1 MEQLLFDFE
10 EKSVNQL
17 VKELKEKD
25 ENWEWYPTT
34 QEIIDCLVN
43 HISEQES
50 YGEKEY
56 KTPYNSILDI
66 GCGNGS
72 FFKKFDNTKQV
83 KYNLNLKYNSN
94 HLIYKRYGIEKSNV
108 LYEQLPDNI
117 ILLGSDFYEQTLI
130 DKQVDLIFCNPPY
143 SDYEGWT
150 EKIIMQGNCDAIA
163 LVIPERWKN
172 NERISYALKKRNMKA
187 EILGSFDFENADRRA
202 RAKVDLLFITYDE
215 KEYAGT
221 NQYYYKTKV
230 KTDPFDVWFEETFK
244 INAELEEKREYE
256 KEEEK
261 KNELIEKGDTAEL
274 LVKFYNADMEKLYNN
289 YRQLEKLDADIF
301 KELKVDIKNLKE
313 SLKSRISGLKHIYWD
328 MLFKKYNR
336 ITQRLTSKGRRK
348 VIEKLNNNTAIDF
361 TVNNIYQLTMWL
373 IKNSNKMFDEQISD
387 FFLSLC
393 NSETI
398 HRYKSNLRWNE
409 DDWRYIKQGLDENNW
424 RRDIVENKKKLKN
437 VMLDYRI
444 VVKAYSNFMF
454 SEYSSR
460 VEMSDD
466 CYEFLE
472 DIYVIADNL
481 GFSVGRKLPASKW
494 EIDYEEYRDFDL
506 YYFVDSKQ
514 VLFANVKL
522 YKNGNRHIK
531 FCKEFMQKLNVEM
544 ARINGWIHD
553 KSEVIK
559 EMEISENDINKIWQS
574 NFKILPQSEVKLLGL
589 PDIA

>member
-10 EKSVNQL
+10 EKSVNTL
-17 VKELKEKD
+17 VKELKENNED
-25 ENWEWYPTT
+25 FEWYPTT
-34 QEIIDCLVN
+34 QEIVDCLVD
-43 HISEQES
+43 HISDRES

-56 KTPYNSILDI
+56 KTDYNSILDI

-83 KYNLNLKYNSN
+83 KYNSSTKYGN
-94 HLIYKRYGIEKSNV
+94 HKLIYKRYGIEKSYV

-117 ILLGSDFYEQTLI
+117 ILLGSDFNEQTLI
-130 DKQVDLIFCNPPY
+130 DKEVDLIFCNPPY
-143 SDYEGWT
+143 SEYEQWT
-150 EKIIMQGNCDAIA
+150 EKIIMQGNCEAIA

-172 NERISYALKKRNMKA
+172 NERIVYALKKRNMKA

-202 RAKVDLLFITYDE
+202 RAKVDLLFITFD
-215 KEYAGT
+215 KKGFT
-221 NQYYYKTKV
+221 GRNNYYYETEI
-230 KTDPFDVWFEETFK
+230 KTDPFDIWFEDTFK
-244 INAELEEKREYE
+244 INAEKEEKREYE
-256 KEEEK
+256 QEQQK
-261 KNELIEKGDTAEL
+261 KQELIEKGDTAEM
-274 LVKFYNADMEKLYNN
+274 LVKFYEADMEKLYSN
-289 YRQLEKLDADIF
+289 YRALEKLDPAIF
-301 KELKVDIKNLKE
+301 KELKVDVKGLKE

-336 ITQRLTSKGRRK
+336 ITQRLTSTGQRK

-361 TVNNIYQLTMWL
+361 TINNIYQLTMWL
-373 IKNSNKMFDEQISD
+373 IKNSNKMFDEQISE

-393 NSETI
+393 NSDTI

-409 DDWRYIKQGLDENNW
+409 DDWRYIKQGFDGWN
-424 RRDIVENKKKLKN
+424 RDIVEHKKKLKN

-444 VVKAYSNFMF
+444 VVKAYSNFSF

-460 VEMSDD
+460 VEMKED
-466 CYEFLE
+466 CLDFIE
-472 DIYVIADNL
+472 DMYVIADNL
-481 GFSVGRKLPASKW
+481 GFNVKRNLPQSKYD
-494 EIDYEEYRDFDL
+494 IDYESWKDFDV
-506 YYFVDSKQ
+506 YYFVDSKEE
-514 VLFANVKL
+514 LFANVKL

-553 KSEVIK
+553 KSEAVK
-559 EMEISENDINKIWQS
+559 EMEISEKDINKLWQS
-574 NFKILPQSEVKLLGL
+574 NYKILPQNEVKLIGL